1 VAITIGEQG
10 GMNPAPTTQ
19 SPAPALEAAKL
30 APRLAEYR
38 MLLRKDRR
46 RRYLG
51 LAAVGIGLLWLAL
64 AALVYFDAGFPLGL
78 PIGAGLTLLL
88 PALALLYEGIRQPTA
103 FDTARTLDALL
114 DNRQRVLTSVELLD
128 EVRKGKDEGNYELRI
143 TNYGEEG
150 QSEIQDLKSEMERAQ
165 LSSTARLLGGVEPRA
180 LYPARVP
187 TPQLAI
193 AGGLLVVA
201 LGVWLLKG
209 ANDDFALATGGLPP
223 GIDAAGVVATP
234 TADAGLPPGETPS
247 ESLFPE
253 GEQPEGLQP
262 SSPPGAPSGEGGQ
275 SDADATTP
283 SVSADVAQQQADDSR
298 EAEKSLQRLS
308 RALDEQGV
316 TQSIADNLRQGDYDA
331 AGDALSELGDN
342 SDQLSDEAKDAL
354 AQSLESA
361 ASDSAST
368 PDLQQAERDAANAL
382 RSGTYGEIKEALDA
396 LSEAVKETGDTVIP
410 QDDLAKNFPDQPAT
424 NPAPSDQAGQE
435 GQPDP
440 NSESQSGEE
449 EGSQPGESSQQG
461 EGQSQSGSD
470 QPGANGSPGENG
482 EGGAPTNAT
491 GGEPGTATNQGQ
503 GSGAGDPGLPGEG
516 SRVDGPRGKDLDAA
530 GDPFEL
536 EGDNKASPNNLR
548 PGSGEEPPAMTLE
561 GEAGNS
567 GKSTSP
573 SQSGP
578 VDATGETFPAPIDRW
593 GILQR
598 YFSSERR

>member
-1 VAITIGEQG
+1 MAITIDEQG
-10 GMNPAPTTQ
+10 GMNTARRTAQPPTPGLVPAP
-19 SPAPALEAAKL
+19 EAAKL

-38 MLLRKDRR
+38 ILLRKDRR

-51 LAAVGIGLLWLAL
+51 LSAVGIGLFWFGL
-64 AALVYFDAGFPLGL
+64 AALVYFDAGFPLAL

-128 EVRKGKDEGNYELRI
+128 EGQAIDGGRRTVDGGPIEGDP
-143 TNYGEEG
+143 
-150 QSEIQDLKSEMERAQ
+150 QSAMEQAQ

-234 TADAGLPPGETPS
+234 TAEAGLPPGEMPA
-247 ESLFPE
+247 ESLLPE
-253 GEQPEGLQP
+253 GDQPEGVQP

-275 SDADATTP
+275 SDANGTTP
-283 SVSADVAQQQADDSR
+283 SVSADVAQQQADASR
-298 EAEKSLQRLS
+298 EAEKALQRLS

-331 AGDALSELGDN
+331 AGDALSELGEN
-342 SDQLSDEAKDAL
+342 SDQLSDEAKEAL

-361 ASDSAST
+361 ANDSSAT
-368 PDLQQAERDAANAL
+368 PDLQQAERDAAQAL

-396 LSEAVKETGDTVIP
+396 LSEAVKGTGDTVIP
-410 QDDLAKNFPDQPAT
+410 QEDLAKNFPDQPAT

-440 NSESQSGEE
+440 NSEGQPGQEE
-449 EGSQPGESSQQG
+449 GGQPGEGSQQGQGQQG
-461 EGQSQSGSD
+461 QPQAGSD

-503 GSGAGDPGLPGEG
+503 G
-516 SRVDGPRGKDLDAA
+516 
-530 GDPFEL
+530 
-536 EGDNKASPNNLR
+536 
-548 PGSGEEPPAMTLE
+548 
-561 GEAGNS
+561 
-567 GKSTSP
+567 
-573 SQSGP
+573 
-578 VDATGETFPAPIDRW
+578 
-593 GILQR
+593 
-598 YFSSERR
+598 